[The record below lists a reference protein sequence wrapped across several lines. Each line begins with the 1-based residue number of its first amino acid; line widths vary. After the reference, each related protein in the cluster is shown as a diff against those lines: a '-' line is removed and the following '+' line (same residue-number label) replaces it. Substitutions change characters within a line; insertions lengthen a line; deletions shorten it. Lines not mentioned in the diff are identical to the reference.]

1 MRPQVPV
8 HYTQTGRYQGSRES
22 SQQVCSWT
30 PRTRSG
36 CRLGIQEAL
45 DEHPA
50 CGAGC
55 SFALASPHRERA
67 HWRAAHRSLPSARPD
82 DVGTA
87 GACLI
92 IGFLSQMSPRPP
104 RCSASASAVPMS
116 SFKAIATPTRW
127 PQEAWV
133 KESNAVAIHAFD
145 RDETMLGQGT
155 VDVELAGAGLIA
167 GIAAWYAGNVV
178 GVEPLTSRC
187 LPMPG
192 RRAIP

>member
-1 MRPQVPV
+1 MQRI
-8 HYTQTGRYQGSRES
+8 RE
-22 SQQVCSWT
+22 
-30 PRTRSG
+30 
-36 CRLGIQEAL
+36 
-45 DEHPA
+45 
-50 CGAGC
+50 CGADVVVQGHRYAD
-55 SFALASPHRERA
+55 ALA
-67 HWRAAHRSLPSARPD
+67 
-82 DVGTA
+82 
-87 GACLI
+87 
-92 IGFLSQMSPRPP
+92 
-104 RCSASASAVPMS
+104 AS
-116 SFKAIATPTRW
+116 
-127 PQEAWV
+127 EAWV